1 MLRGLFQGKQGSGD
15 LNGHLISS
23 QRVNRSTL
31 ARLGIRGFPASLPGM
46 NKPLAPSAQ
55 GTALVIGGGGF
66 VAGFIVARLRQNGWI
81 VKRAVRRGTGSDGAL
96 REDEVLCELRDLM
109 TPEAWYPL
117 LEGVDAVVNAA
128 GIMNEAGK
136 QTFDMV
142 HYRSPLALAQAC
154 EEKDISRFVQISVAG
169 NPEDGEFIASKHKFD
184 DILTQ
189 MEMDAVILRPA
200 VVYSTNGSYGATSL
214 LRAMAG
220 FPWFSM
226 LPGKSTQAIQPVSAD
241 DLGRIAAE
249 AVDRGRDGI
258 YEVGA
263 PEPIEL
269 RNYQQQWRQW
279 LKIPGK
285 NEIEIPEGLV
295 NAQVKTWELFQ
306 SGPLGQTMW
315 KLMRRG
321 NTLGHDAWS
330 KVQEAFGFAPRSVAQ
345 VLSSE
350 PSQVQDRWH
359 AQLYFLA
366 PTLKFAVVAILLLAA
381 ITNLVGSG
389 ALMTS
394 LAIQLG
400 LPNLVADLSTPLYGT
415 MELALAAWL
424 GFSKQPR
431 KPIFWIGM
439 LILAQT
445 LTLAFTMPDTWLHPL
460 GGLAKNLALLPAL
473 GILWVLSDRR

>member
-1 MLRGLFQGKQGSGD
+1 
-15 LNGHLISS
+15 
-23 QRVNRSTL
+23 
-31 ARLGIRGFPASLPGM
+31 M
-46 NKPLAPSAQ
+46 NNTSPLSHQ
-55 GTALVIGGGGF
+55 GTALVIGGAGF
-66 VAGFIVARLRQNGWI
+66 VAGFIVARLRQNGW
-81 VKRAVRRGTGSDGAL
+81 VVRRGVRKGTGRDGAF
-96 REDEVLCELRDLM
+96 REDEVLCELRDHM
-109 TPEAWYPL
+109 TPESWHPL

-128 GIMNEAGK
+128 GIMNEGGK

-142 HYRSPLALAQAC
+142 HYRAPLALAQAC
-154 EEKDISRFVQISVAG
+154 EELGISRFVQISAAG

-184 DILTQ
+184 EILTQ

-200 VVYSTNGSYGATSL
+200 VVYSTTGSYGATSL
-214 LRAMAG
+214 LRALAG

-226 LPGKSTQAIQPVSAD
+226 LPGHSDQAIQPVAAE

-258 YEVGA
+258 YEIGA
-263 PEPIEL
+263 QEPIEL
-269 RNYQQQWRQW
+269 RQYQRQWRHW
-279 LKIPGK
+279 LKIPGQQ
-285 NEIEIPEGLV
+285 EIELPEGLV

-321 NTLGHDAWS
+321 NTLGNDAWAR
-330 KVQEAFGFAPRSVAQ
+330 VQDAFGFAPRSVAQ
-345 VLSSE
+345 VLDSE

-366 PTLKFAVVAILLLAA
+366 PTLKFALVAVLLLAA
-381 ITNLVGSG
+381 ITNLLGSD
-389 ALMTS
+389 ALATALS
-394 LAIQLG
+394 IQLG
-400 LPNLVADLSTPLYGT
+400 LPNLVADLATQIYGT

-424 GFSKQPR
+424 GFSKHPR

-439 LILAQT
+439 LIFAQT

-460 GGLAKNLALLPAL
+460 GGMAKNLMMLPAL